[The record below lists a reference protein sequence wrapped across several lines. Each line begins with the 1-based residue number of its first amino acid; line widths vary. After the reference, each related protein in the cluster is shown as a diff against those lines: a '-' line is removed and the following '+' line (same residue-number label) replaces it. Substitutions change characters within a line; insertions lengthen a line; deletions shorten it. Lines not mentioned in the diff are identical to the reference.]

1 MMCQRLKDEVRG
13 MSDGGYAIDHVGH
26 DRLETR
32 HEHSNSQTEDWI
44 TRCSKDG
51 SSFSISH

>member
-13 MSDGGYAIDHVGH
+13 MSDGGYAIDYVGH